1 MTATGHLR
9 LWIAAL
15 VTVASATSAA
25 ADSDATIAAN
35 AAGYRASFTCS
46 ALFNANKSLEQI
58 QQHELTGIYPQLQPL
73 VNDYEA
79 IIDHSAKIVAVR
91 YSDSMPP
98 RFSVWRP
105 QLGCVQ
111 LPVGADVSA
120 IEQLPLLPNA
130 KYAPATDSG
139 LPWQTPKQPNS
150 PSGNSQLDQ
159 VITQA
164 FSQHYGAGA
173 RTSAVLV
180 ATPEQLLAE
189 HYIDGFNPT
198 TSQRTWSVAKSIGA
212 SIIGVAVQQKLLTV
226 GQPAGLQ
233 NWSSA
238 LDPRQQISLEHLL
251 HMASGLDSQVA
262 GNRTDRVYLGG
273 GLVSDTA
280 TEAALEALP
289 GTRWKYANNDTM
301 LVGRVLRERFP
312 SSEAYLQFVFSQLL
326 NKLGMQHTFLETD
339 WQGDLVISSQVWTT
353 ARDLARLGI
362 LHLHNGQWQGEQI
375 LPPNWLRYVSTP
387 APSQPPRTNNA
398 GQPIPGYGAQWWLFD
413 AGFPGLPTDTIA
425 ARGNRGQY
433 LFVIPSRNLVIVR
446 RGYDLAG
453 EPPFREH
460 EFAADVLRALDSIAQ
475 P

>member
-1 MTATGHLR
+1 MTVRGHLR
-9 LWIAAL
+9 VMMAVLAAFASTNSIAVDSEA
-15 VTVASATSAA
+15 TV
-25 ADSDATIAAN
+25 AAN

-46 ALFNANKSLEQI
+46 AVFNANKSLAQVET
-58 QQHELTGIYPQLQPL
+58 HELTGIYPQLQQL
-73 VNDYEA
+73 VSGYEA
-79 IIDHSAKIVAVR
+79 VIDHQAKIVAVR
-91 YSDSMPP
+91 YSETMPP

-120 IEQLPLLPNA
+120 IEQLPLLANG
-130 KYAPATDSG
+130 KLAPAADSG
-139 LPWQTPKQPNS
+139 LPWQTHVAINGTTGHES
-150 PSGNSQLDQ
+150 LDQ

-180 ATPEQLLAE
+180 ATPEQILAE
-189 HYIDGFNPT
+189 HYLDGFNPT

-226 GQPAGLQ
+226 SQPAGLQ

-280 TEAALEALP
+280 TEAALEAPP
-289 GTRWKYANNDTM
+289 GARWKYANNDTM

-312 SSEAYLQFVFSQLL
+312 SAEAYLQFVFSQLID
-326 NKLGMQHTFLETD
+326 KLGMQHTFLETD

-353 ARDLARLGI
+353 SRDLARLGI
-362 LHLHNGQWQGEQI
+362 LYLQNGQWQGEQI

-387 APSQPPRTNNA
+387 APAQPPRSNNA
-398 GQPIPGYGAQWWLFD
+398 GQPTPGYGAQWWLFD
-413 AGFPGLPTDTIA
+413 QGFPDLPSDTIA

-460 EFAADVLRALDSIAQ
+460 EFAADVLRALNSIAQ